1 MTASVSQ
8 GLLARLGDS
17 ALLPSAYVGAAVC
30 LFAMLAELD
39 PAPARIGTALACGG
53 PSARAS
59 YGRGRV

>member
-30 LFAMLAELD
+30 LFAMLAEL
-39 PAPARIGTALACGG
+39 
-53 PSARAS
+53 
-59 YGRGRV
+59 